1 MSKRAHPEGEEDS
14 PAIAFD
20 SIAISARTRHLMLN
34 EHLRLSLHHVAC
46 YGDPL
51 VVLVDRRHPAPKL
64 CCYLKQRIERIAAN
78 TTTTTKTLR
87 FRLPD
92 ANSDG
97 DGTVYDSILND
108 LPHGG
113 TLRVHSW
120 RNNHALMLFVLYHE
134 EEEQMVVG
142 VSLVLQF
149 IDCGVLF

>member
-1 MSKRAHPEGEEDS
+1 MAKRARTDDEEDS

-20 SIAISARTRHLMLN
+20 SIAVSAHTRHLMLN
-34 EHLRLSLHHVAC
+34 EHLRLSLHHIAC

-64 CCYLKQRIERIAAN
+64 CCYLKQRIERIAA
-78 TTTTTKTLR
+78 TKTLR

-92 ANSDG
+92 ASSDG

-120 RNNHALMLFVLYHE
+120 RNNHVLMLFVLYHE
-134 EEEQMVVG
+134 EEEQVG
-142 VSLVLQF
+142 ISLVLQF